1 MHAMRQ
7 GIKPYASLFR
17 IRFVNGLQYRAAA
30 LAGLTTHFAW
40 GFMEILAFAAFYRA
54 NPAAFPMEFSHLVS
68 YIWIQQAF
76 LALFMP
82 WGVGGNAVE
91 AIVSGNIAYD
101 LARPMDIYNRWFFE
115 TIADRV
121 SRTALRCAPI
131 LIVAFV
137 LPPPFRLALPTDFF
151 QLALFLISAVSGMCV
166 ITVYCLLDYMS
177 VFYTMSRYN
186 TIFVILA
193 EFLAGGMLP
202 IPFFPEPFRKVAE
215 LLPFAAMQNMPLR
228 IYSGDIAGMDAV
240 RGIGLQLFWLA
251 VMLIFGKWL
260 MKRSLKRVVTQG
272 G

>member
-1 MHAMRQ
+1 MKQ
-7 GIKPYASLFR
+7 YLSLFR
-17 IRFVNGLQYRAAA
+17 IRFINGLQYRAAA
-30 LAGLTTHFAW
+30 LAGLATQFAW
-40 GFMEILAFAAFYRA
+40 GFMEILAFSAFYRA

-91 AIVSGNIAYD
+91 TIVSGNISYD

-121 SRTALRCAPI
+121 SRAALRCAPI
-131 LIVAFV
+131 LIVAFI
-137 LPPPFRLALPTDFF
+137 LPPPFRMALPSDLF
-151 QLALFLISAVSGMCV
+151 QFSMFIISAPIAMFAV
-166 ITVYCLLDYMS
+166 TAYCLIDYMS
-177 VFYTMSRYN
+177 AFYTMSRYN
-186 TIFVILA
+186 VIFVILA
-193 EFLAGGMLP
+193 DFLAGGYIP
-202 IPFFPEPFRKVAE
+202 IPFFPEPFRKIAE

-240 RGIGLQLFWLA
+240 RGIGLQIFWVA
-251 VMLIFGKWL
+251 AMLIFGKLL

>member
-1 MHAMRQ
+1 MKQ
-7 GIKPYASLFR
+7 YFSLFR
-17 IRFVNGLQYRAAA
+17 IRFINGLQYRTAA
-30 LAGLTTHFAW
+30 LAGLSTQFAW
-40 GFMEILAFAAFYRA
+40 GFMEILAFSAFYRA

-68 YIWIQQAF
+68 YVWIQQAF

-91 AIVSGNIAYD
+91 TIVSGNIAYD

-121 SRTALRCAPI
+121 SKAALRCVPVLFIAFI
-131 LIVAFV
+131 LPA
-137 LPPPFRLALPTDFF
+137 PFRMTPPSDLF
-151 QLALFLISAVSGMCV
+151 QFGAFIISVPIAMFAV
-166 ITVYCLLDYMS
+166 TAYCLIDYMS
-177 VFYTMSRYN
+177 AFYTMSRYN

-193 EFLAGGMLP
+193 DFLAGGYVP
-202 IPFFPEPFRKVAE
+202 IPFFPEPFRKIAE

-240 RGIGLQLFWLA
+240 LGILLQLFWVA
-251 VMLIFGKWL
+251 VMMFFGKLL
-260 MKRSLKRVVTQG
+260 MRRSLKRVITQG